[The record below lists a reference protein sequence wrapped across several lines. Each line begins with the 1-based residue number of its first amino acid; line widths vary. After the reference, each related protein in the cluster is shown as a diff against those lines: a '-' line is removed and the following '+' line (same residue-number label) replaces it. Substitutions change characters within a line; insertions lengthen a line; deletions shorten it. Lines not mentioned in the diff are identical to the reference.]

1 MSGKNYRKFTYKPFI
16 LSADTPLMLIARI
29 YFHVIPVPEQAAM
42 RVKLGQI
49 ARERASA
56 GSFGL
61 RRRPGNQTIIQI

>member
-1 MSGKNYRKFTYKPFI
+1 
-16 LSADTPLMLIARI
+16 MLIARI

-42 RVKLGQI
+42 RAKLEQI

-61 RRRPGNQTIIQI
+61 RRTHLSHQK